1 MFLISYFR
9 FMISNSAKYAI
20 KAIIYLGLHSSK
32 SKKILTREM
41 FDEIQVSES
50 YLAKILQE
58 LARHGIISSTKGRN
72 GGFYLSEENLENSLM
87 DVVRV
92 VDGDQSVDSCLLGI
106 SNCNLDNP
114 CALHDT
120 VGKGKTEFNRKLEN
134 ALIKEVISKLK
145 GKEVYY
151 PL

>member
-1 MFLISYFR
+1 
-9 FMISNSAKYAI
+9 MISNSSKYAI

-32 SKKILTREM
+32 DHKILTREM
-41 FDEIQVSES
+41 FEDIQVSES

-58 LARHGIISSTKGRN
+58 LSRRGIVSSTKGRH
-72 GGFYLSEENLENSLM
+72 GGFYLSEDNLKHSLM
-87 DVVRV
+87 DIIRA

-106 SNCNLDNP
+106 SNCNLENP

-120 VGKGKTEFNRKLEN
+120 VGKAKTEFNQKLE
-134 ALIKEVISKLK
+134 AAIIKDVIFKQR

>member
-1 MFLISYFR
+1 MFLIFYFSY
-9 FMISNSAKYAI
+9 MISNSAKYAI

-41 FDEIQVSES
+41 FEEIQVSES

-72 GGFYLSEENLENSLM
+72 GGFYLSEKNLENSLM
-87 DVVRV
+87 DIVRV

-106 SNCNLDNP
+106 SNCNLENP

-120 VGKGKTEFNRKLEN
+120 VGKGKSEFNRKLEN
-134 ALIKEVISKLK
+134 ALIKEVILELK
-145 GKEVYY
+145 GKEVHY

>member
-1 MFLISYFR
+1 MFLISYLSY
-9 FMISNSAKYAI
+9 MISNSAKYAI

-41 FDEIQVSES
+41 FEEIQVSES

-72 GGFYLSEENLENSLM
+72 GGFYLSEKNLENSLM

-106 SNCNLDNP
+106 SNCSLENP

-120 VGKGKTEFNRKLEN
+120 IGKGKTEFNRKLEN
-134 ALIKEVISKLK
+134 ALIKEVILELK
-145 GKEVYY
+145 GKEVHY

>member
-50 YLAKILQE
+50 YLAKILQ
-58 LARHGIISSTKGRN
+58 
-72 GGFYLSEENLENSLM
+72 
-87 DVVRV
+87 
-92 VDGDQSVDSCLLGI
+92 GI
-106 SNCNLDNP
+106 SHCNLKNP